1 MSAMDSIRV
10 RAELLPV
17 GIGLWQPVRDERDLV
32 LLKAGSPVTAE
43 LKASLLGQGIEWVML
58 HPDDALQVMGV
69 ADEAK
74 SRDTR
79 TSTRTVPRQRS
90 PQRPLPPEDK
100 IDARIDALARTASHT
115 VDNSGPPLQDSIVS
129 RGTLPYD
136 PEQNQRLS
144 EQFSTARN
152 LLDSLI
158 EEALAGTAR
167 DSQTLD
173 SVAAGYV
180 QQLSDDTD
188 LVIYSSAE
196 LAPSPKLTERAIR
209 TTILAMSVAIELHY
223 DEEHVR
229 EVGLCGLVQDW
240 GMFYLSERLQDF
252 QAPIAEQDREAFQRY
267 PLYTAELLASID
279 GISREVRLAATQ
291 VRENADGS
299 GYPRGL
305 KNDQIHPYASILCV
319 VDDYLSLSTEMRGR
333 QPYLPYDVIV
343 YMLHQIKTGRVSEK
357 VMRALLNVVSLFP
370 IGSHVRLT
378 DGSEAKVIRRNDWHY
393 TAPIV
398 QRVGA
403 DRRIRFDA
411 PETGIINLAKS
422 NFRVMIALPSPD
434 RQELRIGEDLMNEIL
449 WNGGTC

>member
-1 MSAMDSIRV
+1 MDSIRV

-305 KNDQIHPYASILCV
+305 KNDQIHPYANILCV

-343 YMLHQIKTGRVSEK
+343 YMLHQ
-357 VMRALLNVVSLFP
+357 
-370 IGSHVRLT
+370 
-378 DGSEAKVIRRNDWHY
+378 
-393 TAPIV
+393 
-398 QRVGA
+398 
-403 DRRIRFDA
+403 
-411 PETGIINLAKS
+411 
-422 NFRVMIALPSPD
+422 
-434 RQELRIGEDLMNEIL
+434 
-449 WNGGTC
+449 

>member
-1 MSAMDSIRV
+1 MDSIRV

-17 GIGLWQPVRDERDLV
+17 GICLWQPVRDEQNRV
-32 LLKAGSPVTAE
+32 LLKASSPVTSE
-43 LKASLLGQGIEWVML
+43 LKQSLREQGIEWVML
-58 HPDDALQVMGV
+58 HHDDALQVMGV
-69 ADEAK
+69 ADEKK
-74 SRDTR
+74 SAATQTPAR
-79 TSTRTVPRQRS
+79 TEPRQRS
-90 PQRPLPPEDK
+90 PQRPLPSEDK
-100 IDARIDALARTASHT
+100 IDARVDALAKTASLS
-115 VDNSGPPLQDSIVS
+115 VDNCGPPLQDSIVS

-136 PEQNQRLS
+136 QEQNQRLS

-158 EEALAGTAR
+158 GEALAGTAR

-173 SVAAGYV
+173 SVAADYV

-196 LAPSPKLTERAIR
+196 LAPSPMVTERAIR
-209 TTILAMSVAIELHY
+209 TAILAMSVAIELEY
-223 DEEHVR
+223 DEDHVR
-229 EVGLCGLVQDW
+229 ELGLCGLVQDW
-240 GMFYLSERLQDF
+240 GMFYLPERLQNL
-252 QAPIAEQDREAFQRY
+252 QEPLLPEDRDAYQRY

-305 KNDQIHPYASILCV
+305 KGDQIHPYARILHV
-319 VDDYLSLSTEMRGR
+319 VDVYLSLSTEMRGR
-333 QPYLPYDVIV
+333 QPYVPYDVMV
-343 YMLHQIKTGRVSEK
+343 YMLNQIKAGRISEK

-398 QRVGA
+398 QRVGE
-403 DRRIRFDA
+403 DRQLRFDA
-411 PETGIINLAKS
+411 PEGMIINLAKS
-422 NFRVMIALPSPD
+422 NNRVMIALPSPD

-449 WNGGTC
+449 WNDETR